1 MLAEELNIEELITPT
16 LRFLRSQADAK
27 QALRTAGGGV
37 RVTVWRCGPQ
47 CPAWGVRM
55 PSAREGEKC
64 VWGNILGMHYRREAL
79 EEAARYN
86 LMVADKLSDAIYAR
100 AEKEAQE

>member
-1 MLAEELNIEELITPT
+1 
-16 LRFLRSQADAK
+16 
-27 QALRTAGGGV
+27 
-37 RVTVWRCGPQ
+37 
-47 CPAWGVRM
+47 M